1 MGGSGEG
8 QVVVGR
14 GNGKRRGCNGMLFV
28 MCGYQIEDGVVC
40 ICICVI

>member
-8 QVVVGR
+8 QWEGE
-14 GNGKRRGCNGMLFV
+14 GCNGMLFI

-40 ICICVI
+40 ICICVV